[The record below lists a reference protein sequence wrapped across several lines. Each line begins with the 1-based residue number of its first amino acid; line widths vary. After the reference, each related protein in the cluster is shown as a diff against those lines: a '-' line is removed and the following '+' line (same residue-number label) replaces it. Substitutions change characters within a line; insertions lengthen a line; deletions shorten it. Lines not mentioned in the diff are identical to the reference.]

1 METKLIN
8 LKGISVLVVKE
19 NKLSAIAATKTDMH
33 LVQHCLDTCISLN
46 TIHVCLKRGRDED
59 KKR

>member
-8 LKGISVLVVKE
+8 LKGISVLVLKE
-19 NKLSAIAATKTDMH
+19 NKLSAIAATKADMH
-33 LVQHCLDTCISLN
+33 LVHHCLDTCISLN
-46 TIHVCLKRGRDED
+46 TIHVCLKRGGDED